1 MWNVQGTTVLNYLA
15 AVDDCLIHNEVFEIF
30 KSHAHYTSIVGMSSP
45 SQAEEWIKRIREK
58 ESIHRRIE
66 QFKKNDIVGKP
77 ALFDS
82 KEYGLIS
89 PNTLRYIN
97 SLCDIHEN
105 FGNLNDKNIV
115 EIGIGYGGLC
125 YILSTFY
132 ELNSYR
138 LVDLPNVVLLA
149 TKYLN
154 QLGVDNIEIERNK
167 EEVNLIWEDGGYR
180 ESYKKLIEKEELKLS
195 ITETINKNRRMVSID
210 LQPPSFDLFISEF
223 CLSEMDDEKIDNLY
237 DQYIQFSK
245 NIYIFSNLWDENR
258 KEKLLN
264 KLSEK
269 FDITLLNEFPIDP
282 NHDNYI
288 IMGKSKKKQE

>member
-1 MWNVQGTTVLNYLA
+1 MWNVQGITVLNYLA
-15 AVDDCLIHNEVFEIF
+15 AVDDCLIRNEAFGVF
-30 KSHAHYTSIVGMSSP
+30 KSNAHYTSIVGMSSP
-45 SQAEEWIKRIREK
+45 SQAEEWVKRIREK
-58 ESIHRRIE
+58 EQVHRRIE
-66 QFKKNDIVGKP
+66 QFKQNDIVGKP

-105 FGNLNDKNIV
+105 FGNLNDKDIV
-115 EIGIGYGGLC
+115 EIGVGYGGLC
-125 YILSTFY
+125 HILSTFY

-154 QLGVDNIEIERNK
+154 QLGVDNIVIERNT
-167 EEVNLIWEDGGYR
+167 EEVNLIWEDEGA
-180 ESYKKLIEKEELKLS
+180 KEELKLS
-195 ITETINKNRRMVSID
+195 ITETVNKNRRMVSVD

-245 NIYIFSNLWDENR
+245 NIYIFSNLWDEDR

-264 KLSEK
+264 KLCEK

-288 IMGKSKKKQE
+288 IMGKSKEKQE